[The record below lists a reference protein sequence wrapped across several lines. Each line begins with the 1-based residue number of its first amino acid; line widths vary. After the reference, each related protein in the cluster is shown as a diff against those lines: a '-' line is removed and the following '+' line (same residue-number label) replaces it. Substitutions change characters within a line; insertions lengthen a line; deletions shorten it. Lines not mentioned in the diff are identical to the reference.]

1 MINDNADTFIKE
13 LFGSTLY
20 RYQIGWET
28 AMKDSDFIFDCSDC
42 LSNKCHKVFPKCGG
56 SYIDSPIWIN
66 IKTATVSSIIRKV
79 MINTF

>member
-1 MINDNADTFIKE
+1 
-13 LFGSTLY
+13 
-20 RYQIGWET
+20 
-28 AMKDSDFIFDCSDC
+28 MKNSDLIVVIV

>member
-1 MINDNADTFIKE
+1 
-13 LFGSTLY
+13 
-20 RYQIGWET
+20 
-28 AMKDSDFIFDCSDC
+28 MKDSDFIFDCSDC